1 MERFKSEPKVYE
13 IGGVKLGGQPGEYPT
28 VCCFSIFQES
38 DKVFDKGSRRKGFNE
53 QRAEE
58 LLKTADKFW
67 DETGV
72 AVMADIVA
80 SPGEK
85 FNKYV
90 DFVTS
95 VSDMPF
101 CVDAIMMKAKLEG
114 AAYCAEK
121 GLLDRMFYNSLTV
134 WEEDLETEVKEMAQ
148 IGVKHVLLVAFDQ
161 NDQTPN
167 GRITGTQKL
176 LDAIEKVGANF
187 ETIIVDTTTLNAPAN
202 ALCGLSNKLIKE
214 KWGYAT
220 ASAPSNGSYMVLQQ
234 FKEKFEFKGWAG
246 FDAAV
251 EALSAFY
258 YNDLIFTGPLAG
270 APRVMTAVAL
280 ADAFLATAVF
290 NETKE
295 LPKEPNHPLTKLFP
309 EFADQLKV
317 AWDKPSDLKKM

>member
-1 MERFKSEPKVYE
+1 MEHFSKEPNVYE
-13 IGGVKLGGQPGEYPT
+13 IGGVKLGGQPGDYPT

-38 DKVFDKGSRRKGFNE
+38 DKLFDKGSRRKGFNE
-53 QRAEE
+53 KRAET
-58 LLKTADKFW
+58 LLKTADKMW
-67 DETGV
+67 KETGV
-72 AVMADIVA
+72 TAMADIVA

-101 CVDAIMMKAKLEG
+101 CVDAIMMQAKLQG

-121 GLLDRMFYNSLTV
+121 GLLDRMFYNSITV
-134 WEEDLETEVKEMAQ
+134 WEEDLQTEIKELAQ

-167 GRITGTQKL
+167 GRITGAQKL
-176 LDAIEKVGANF
+176 LDAIDKAGAKF

-202 ALCGLSNKLIKE
+202 ALCGIANRMIKE
-214 KWGYAT
+214 KWGFAT
-220 ASAPSNGSYMVLQQ
+220 ASAPSNGSYMVLQK
-234 FKEKFEFKGWAG
+234 FKEKFEFRGWAG

-290 NETKE
+290 EKTRS
-295 LPKEPNHPLTKLFP
+295 LPKDPNHPLLKLFP
-309 EFADQLKV
+309 EFAEQLNV
-317 AWDKPSDLKKM
+317 AWEKPSDLEKM